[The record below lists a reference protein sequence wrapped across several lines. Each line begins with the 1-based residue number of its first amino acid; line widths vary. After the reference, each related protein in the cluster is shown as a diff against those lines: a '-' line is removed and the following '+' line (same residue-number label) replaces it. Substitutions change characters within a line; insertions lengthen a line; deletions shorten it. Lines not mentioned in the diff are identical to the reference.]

1 MTSPRAKDGSILGHG
16 ARDRRNGGLGLE
28 MLPSFGRPLDSHHPE
43 RDAGRSTRQER
54 LRASARCSL
63 GVERG
68 GWGSRVDVRN
78 WGGVTPTWRPHT
90 GSARAHLKAGLS
102 SKFLLG

>member
-43 RDAGRSTRQER
+43 RNSQRGSAERQEEGEERVGVRRRAGRW
-54 LRASARCSL
+54 
-63 GVERG
+63 V
-68 GWGSRVDVRN
+68 
-78 WGGVTPTWRPHT
+78 
-90 GSARAHLKAGLS
+90 
-102 SKFLLG
+102 